1 MLCPACFV
9 CISFVVVYWVPS
21 FVVRVPLCCMFA
33 CCCGLFWAI
42 FLAKTLPISWSC
54 CVGFVVL
61 WIFGSK
67 WVGSVDNSIRVGCSG
82 CDIVCLVFEW
92 FGRLFWAMFC
102 RKLCRIRVG
111 SVLGLL
117 RCGLSR
123 SSGLFSVRMLSTLGV
138 LGATLSVVVF
148 KSFGHLAILPNNLGL
163 LDSAG
168 LRAGRLLSGLSIT
181 CQSTYCRSRRL
192 PFG

>member
-1 MLCPACFV
+1 MSCLFRVYFV
-9 CISFVVVYWVPS
+9 CCRLLGSIVCCSCSFVLY
-21 FVVRVPLCCMFA
+21 VRVLLRSIL
-33 CCCGLFWAI
+33 GDV
-42 FLAKTLPISWSC
+42 LAKTLPISWSC

-92 FGRLFWAMFC
+92 FGRLFWAMLC

-123 SSGLFSVRMLSTLGV
+123 SGGLFSVRTISTLGV
-138 LGATLSVVVF
+138 RGATLSVVVF

-181 CQSTYCRSRRL
+181 CQSTYCRSRRS
-192 PFG
+192 PFI